1 MATGLREGMADIARQ
16 GLLQTQEATLETR
29 NKKNNLYIGIPKEIS
44 FQENRIALTPLSV
57 ALLVNNG
64 HQVVLESG
72 AGIAANFSD
81 SEYAEQGAKIAYD
94 KKEVFDCDIL
104 VKIAPPMLEEIAMMH
119 AGQTLISSLQTGTLK
134 QEYLKAL
141 MQKKINALC
150 FENLRDEGNVLSVV
164 RAMSEIVGSTS
175 ILIAAEYLSNVTG
188 GKGLMLGGFT
198 GVPPTEIVILGAGTV
213 GEYAARTALAL
224 GAEVKVFDSSIYRLR
239 RLQNNLGN
247 SRVFTSVMQPIVLN
261 KAIVTCD
268 VVIGAIRA
276 SHGRSPCIVMEET
289 VARMKPHSVV
299 IDISI
304 DQGGCFE
311 TSEVTNHTNP
321 VFRKYDVIHYC
332 VPNIASRV
340 PRTASY
346 ALTNIFAPILL
357 DIGEFG
363 GLMNMV
369 WNNPGIREAL
379 YIYQGNVTNKDLAD
393 MFNLPF
399 KDLELLVVSN
409 Q

>member
-1 MATGLREGMADIARQ
+1 
-16 GLLQTQEATLETR
+16 
-29 NKKNNLYIGIPKEIS
+29 
-44 FQENRIALTPLSV
+44 
-57 ALLVNNG
+57 
-64 HQVVLESG
+64 
-72 AGIAANFSD
+72 
-81 SEYAEQGAKIAYD
+81 EYAEQGAKIAYD

-119 AGQTLISSLQTGTLK
+119 KGQTLISSLQTGTLK

-141 MQKKINALC
+141 IHKKINALC
-150 FENLRDEGNVLSVV
+150 FEHLRDEGNVLSVV

-268 VVIGAIRA
+268 VVIGAIRS

-289 VARMKPHSVV
+289 VAKMKPHSVV
-299 IDISI
+299 IDVSI

>member
-29 NKKNNLYIGIPKEIS
+29 NRKNSLNIGIPKEIS

-64 HQVVLESG
+64 HRVILESG

-81 SEYAEQGAKIAYD
+81 TEYAEQGAKIAYN

-119 AGQTLISSLQTGTLK
+119 KGQTLISSLQTGTLK

-289 VARMKPHSVV
+289 VAKMKPHSVV
-299 IDISI
+299 IDVSI

-321 VFRKYDVIHYC
+321 VFRKHDVIHYC

-357 DIGEFG
+357 DIGEYG